1 MSQEEVSVCIV
12 YDTYLS
18 MIDLPVMC
26 FYL

>member
-1 MSQEEVSVCIV
+1 VSVCIV

-18 MIDLPVMC
+18 KIDLPVMY